1 MCVKFSKLIMG
12 SGEAIPSEPPSLALT
27 PTLGRQRRRGVGFIP
42 LVGLSSQAA

>member
-27 PTLGRQRRRGVGFIP
+27 PTLGRATAAERGGVHP
-42 LVGLSSQAA
+42 LGGL